1 MIPFTDWN
9 LAQAFCAH
17 QFYAASSFFI
27 TFSDMVPFEK
37 RSWLFVVFS
46 TDVKYFLYTVN
57 QYMYRVQ
64 RCKGAD
70 GAGSTFKNNHRVF
83 SVI

>member
-17 QFYAASSFFI
+17 QFYAVSSFFI
-27 TFSDMVPFEK
+27 TFSDMVPFER
-37 RSWLFVVFS
+37 RSWLFVIFS

-64 RCKGAD
+64 RCKGMQMVQVAPLR
-70 GAGSTFKNNHRVF
+70 TTIEF
-83 SVI
+83 SL